1 MLYQWYHVHV
11 VLYPFLARHVG
22 VGKCCCCCTCV
33 WHLYARLASNVGR
46 GGGSHGPPG
55 TSYRSGGLVEWRR
68 RKTVWLALST
78 GHGVG
83 TRNSREA
90 LPRNGDKGGVV
101 DLVWPESPN
110 STIQTTLFRNS
121 RLTVIFR
128 ISGWFFIIVFREVST
143 VRLEKKKR

>member
-1 MLYQWYHVHV
+1 M
-11 VLYPFLARHVG
+11 
-22 VGKCCCCCTCV
+22 

-46 GGGSHGPPG
+46 RGGSHGPPATEADKRWTG
-55 TSYRSGGLVEWRR
+55 GVAETQDGLVG
-68 RKTVWLALST
+68 VV
-78 GHGVG
+78 HGVG